1 MRTELSTFEMVKYK
15 KNNMRVLDVIIETR
29 TALAANKVRTA
40 LTMLGIVI
48 GISSVIAMLAIGNGA
63 QAQISSRIQSLGTNI
78 VTVMSGANVRSPIS
92 QGRGSVA
99 TLTDKDVAAIKAES
113 EYASAVSPSV
123 SSRAQIVMGAS
134 NTNTTVLGVL
144 NAQQTVAAIE
154 IEEGRFLTD
163 ADNASIAKVVFL
175 GPTTRDDLFG
185 VGGDSL
191 GKKIKIK
198 GIQFTVIGTAVAKGG
213 SGFGNIDDRV
223 YIPLTT
229 AKQYIAGTSNV
240 STITISADKAENM
253 TALQDELKQILMKS
267 HNIKTEEAIDF
278 SLFNQADLASAANS
292 VTQVFTLLLS
302 SVAAISLLVGGIGI
316 MNMMLTSVRERT
328 REIGLRK
335 AVGAKK
341 NDIALQ
347 FLVESIALTVIGGI
361 IGIVLG
367 FLVSLGVSATGLLT
381 TVVSLSSVLLSFG
394 VSFVIGIVFGYY
406 PARKAAGLNPI
417 EALRYE

>member
-1 MRTELSTFEMVKYK
+1 MKI
-15 KNNMRVLDVIIETR
+15 LDIVIETR
-29 TALAANKVRTA
+29 TSLASNKVRTA

-63 QAQISSRIQSLGTNI
+63 QQQISSRIQSLGTNI
-78 VTVMSGANVRSPIS
+78 ITVMSGANVRSPVS
-92 QGRGSVA
+92 QGRGSAA

-113 EYASAVSPSV
+113 QYASAVSPIV
-123 SSRAQIVMGAS
+123 SSRAQIVFGS
-134 NTNTTVLGVL
+134 NNTNTTVLGVL
-144 NAQQTVAAIE
+144 NAQATVAALE
-154 IEEGRFLTD
+154 TEEGRFITD
-163 ADNASIAKVVFL
+163 GDDASITKVVFL

-185 VGGDSL
+185 AGADSL
-191 GKKIKIK
+191 GKKIRIK

-213 SGFGNIDDRV
+213 SGLGNVDDRV
-223 YIPLTT
+223 YIPLKT
-229 AKQYIAGTSNV
+229 AKQYISGSTNV
-240 STITISADKAENM
+240 NTITVSADKAEDM
-253 TALQDELKQILMKS
+253 TALQDELKSILMKS

-341 NDIALQ
+341 NDITLQ

-367 FLVSLGVSATGLLT
+367 FLISFGVTYTGLLT

-406 PARKAAGLNPI
+406 PAKKAAGLNPI